1 MKGKKG
7 KGGNEILYIA
17 IGVAVGYF
25 GKPMIDKV
33 VGQIKGAIPSFSGI
47 ARQVTPRDRFEYSDE
62 TMRYEYKHPY

>member
-25 GKPMIDKV
+25 GKPMIDKLV
-33 VGQIKGAIPSFSGI
+33 SQVKGMIPS
-47 ARQVTPRDRFEYSDE
+47 
-62 TMRYEYKHPY
+62 